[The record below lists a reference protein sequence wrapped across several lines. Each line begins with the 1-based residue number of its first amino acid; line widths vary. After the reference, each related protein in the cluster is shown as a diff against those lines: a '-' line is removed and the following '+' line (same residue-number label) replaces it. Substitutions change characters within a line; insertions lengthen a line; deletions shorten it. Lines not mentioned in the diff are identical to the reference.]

1 MLNEL
6 FAIYKRNFPFTVRAS
21 KTVYDILV
29 NKNNI
34 VIDKR
39 NVEDELIGVS
49 IINENTVLLLCVDKE
64 YRNQG
69 IGSELLGISE
79 SVIRDNGYNEV
90 VVGAGFDYLMPGV
103 PTRKRYYPSVNE
115 KLYPNIDEVASN
127 FFSKRGYRHSWD
139 CNCFDMRFPLSDYKD
154 AGYSIGDTV
163 DGITYRWATPDDTER
178 IYSCTNDAFEE
189 FTQWYRNEALYGGN
203 SNEKVLI
210 ATDHNEVV
218 GTLIVCL
225 EAEGENL
232 GSVGCTA
239 VRRDFQGKHIAT
251 NLVILG
257 TKYLKD
263 AGMKEAYLSYTYSG
277 LDRLYGYAG
286 YKISVYYM
294 MARKSLSET

>member
-1 MLNEL
+1 MISEL
-6 FAIYKRNFPFTVRAS
+6 FAIYKRNFPFIVRAD
-21 KTVYDILV
+21 KTVYNILG

-34 VIDKR
+34 IIDKR
-39 NVEDELIGVS
+39 NDKDELIGIS

-79 SVIRDNGYNEV
+79 SVIRDKGYKEV

-103 PTRKRYYPSVNE
+103 PTSKRYFPSVNE
-115 KLYPNIDEVASN
+115 DLYSNIDATAN
-127 FFSKRGYRHSWD
+127 DFFTKRGYTHSWN
-139 CNCFDMRFPLSDYKD
+139 CNCFDMRFPLDDFQD
-154 AGYSIGDTV
+154 AKHSIGDTI
-163 DGITYRWATPDDTER
+163 DGINYRWATLADTEK
-178 IYSCTNDAFEE
+178 IYSCTDDAFEE
-189 FTQWYRNEALYGGN
+189 FTQWYRNEALYAGN
-203 SNEKVLI
+203 SSEKVLI
-210 ATDHNEVV
+210 ATDHDEVV
-218 GTLIVCL
+218 GTLIVSL

-232 GSVGCTA
+232 GSVGCTT
-239 VRRDFQGKHIAT
+239 VRRAYQGKHIAT

-286 YKISVYYM
+286 YKICVYYM
-294 MARKSLSET
+294 MARKKLSE